1 MDYYVQAYIT
11 RLSTEK
17 LEEFLCQCERNGETE
32 AYGYII
38 PDIRKLLEK
47 RKEKK
52 KIKCLPNWQALF
64 AYFFAT
70 RLVVIRSA
78 SLPKTFSIM
87 T

>member
-1 MDYYVQAYIT
+1 MDYSVQAYIT

-52 KIKCLPNWQALF
+52 EKL
-64 AYFFAT
+64 
-70 RLVVIRSA
+70 SA
-78 SLPKTFSIM
+78 CRIGRHFSLISLLRGWW
-87 T
+87 